1 MDEGY
6 IKIHRKIRNWQWYRD
21 SNTLHVFMD
30 LLLEA
35 NYEDSK
41 VGLQE
46 IKRGQ
51 VLTSLKRISENT
63 GLSFQNIR
71 TALSKLEKS
80 GEINKQITNK
90 HSIITINKYND
101 YQETNKQLTNNQQT
115 TNNIKEYKEEK
126 EYINIKEK
134 IYKKE
139 KFGSFENV
147 LLTEEEYNKLKERYP
162 DYQEKIENLSS
173 YIASKGA
180 KYKSHYATIINWS
193 KKDDKNIPEWF
204 NKKPTERI
212 RTEDEERELQELIRG
227 NQR

>member
-6 IKIHRKIRNWQWYRD
+6 IKIHRKIRNWQWYED

-51 VLTSLKRISENT
+51 VFTSLKRISENT

-90 HSIITINKYND
+90 
-101 YQETNKQLTNNQQT
+101 
-115 TNNIKEYKEEK
+115 
-126 EYINIKEK
+126 
-134 IYKKE
+134 
-139 KFGSFENV
+139 
-147 LLTEEEYNKLKERYP
+147 
-162 DYQEKIENLSS
+162 
-173 YIASKGA
+173 
-180 KYKSHYATIINWS
+180 
-193 KKDDKNIPEWF
+193 
-204 NKKPTERI
+204 
-212 RTEDEERELQELIRG
+212 
-227 NQR
+227 